1 MRNDTESPF
10 SLTLTQSDL
19 QLQVLRFNGR
29 EALNQPYR
37 FDLELIGLAPA
48 LQPDLLLGHPAFLR
62 LDGESGIHGIVH
74 SVSLSA
80 LAPRR
85 IGYRLTLVP
94 YLQQL
99 EQGPRRQIF
108 HRLSVV
114 QVLRRLLEDNGLPA
128 DSYRFELPHGQYPC
142 RPFCIQYD
150 ESDLTLLQRLCE
162 EEGIHYHFEH
172 APKGHVLVFAEDPK
186 SFPSRPIE
194 LPLRPN
200 DNSVPALKRL
210 YLRHH
215 GMLPGLPVAFSDRA
229 TTETEASAANQT
241 LEPIDHKTMHG
252 DPALTHRNQTGRR
265 HLERLRCRQREIHGH
280 SDQPTLRGGGIVQI
294 CDHSVS
300 MFNDQWL
307 ITEVQHRGRQFS
319 ILEPDLP
326 ATSSAR
332 DYHNRFTA
340 IPWATV
346 FRPALKHPKP
356 CIPGY
361 HLAHVLGHA
370 GQPAQSDERGH
381 ISVSLWAPDQE
392 GITLPVSRLT
402 LNNSPLLMAG
412 SEVLVSFLDGDPDR
426 PVLCPGA
433 VDTGAGQAAAPPKP
447 SRGNPDAGLLLD
459 WLLNP
464 PNFTP

>member
-37 FDLELIGLAPA
+37 FDLELISLAPPIN
-48 LQPDLLLGHPAFLR
+48 PDLLLGHPAFLR
-62 LDGESGIHGIVH
+62 LDGESGVHGIVH

-99 EQGPRRQIF
+99 EQGPRRRVF

-114 QVLRRLLEDNGLPA
+114 QVLQRLLEGNGLPA

-172 APKGHVLVFAEDPK
+172 TPQGHVLVFAEDPK
-186 SFPSRPIE
+186 SFPPRPVE
-194 LPLRPN
+194 LPLRP
-200 DNSVPALKRL
+200 DDSLLPAVKRL

-215 GMLPGLPVAFSDRA
+215 PMTPGLPGGFSDRA
-229 TTETEASAANQT
+229 TTETEASAANQS
-241 LEPIDHKTMHG
+241 LEQIDHEAMRG
-252 DPALTHRNQTGRR
+252 DPTLAHRYQASRR

-280 SDQPTLRGGGIVQI
+280 SDQPALHGGDIVQI
-294 CDHSVS
+294 LEHPVS
-300 MFNDQWL
+300 SFNDQWL

-332 DYHNRFTA
+332 DYRNRFTA
-340 IPWATV
+340 IPWSTV

-356 CIPGY
+356 RIPGY
-361 HLAHVLGHA
+361 HLAHVLGCA
-370 GQPAQSDERGH
+370 GQPAKPDERGR

-392 GITLPVSRLT
+392 GIMLPVSRLA
-402 LNNSPLLMAG
+402 PGDGPGLMAG

-433 VDTGAGQAAAPPKP
+433 VDTGAGRVVSPKP

-464 PNFTP
+464 PDFTP

>member
-37 FDLELIGLAPA
+37 FDLELIGLAPPIDPE
-48 LQPDLLLGHPAFLR
+48 LILGHPAFLR
-62 LDGESGIHGIVH
+62 LDGESGVHGIVH
-74 SVSLSA
+74 SVSLST

-99 EQGPRRQIF
+99 EQGPRRRVF

-114 QVLRRLLEDNGLPA
+114 QVLQRLLEEHALPV

-172 APKGHVLVFAEDPK
+172 APQGHALVFAEDPK
-186 SFPSRPIE
+186 SFPARPVE

-200 DNSVPALKRL
+200 DSQLPAAKRL

-215 GMLPGLPVAFSDRA
+215 PMMPGLPVGFSDRA
-229 TTETEASAANQT
+229 PPEANASAANQP
-241 LEPIDHKTMHG
+241 LERIDHKAMR
-252 DPALTHRNQTGRR
+252 DNPALAHRYQASRR

-280 SDQPTLRGGGIVQI
+280 STQPTLHGGNTVQI
-294 CDHSVS
+294 CEHPVAA
-300 MFNDQWL
+300 FNDQWL

-319 ILEPDLP
+319 ILEPDQP
-326 ATSSAR
+326 AAPSSR
-332 DYHNRFTA
+332 DYRNRFTA
-340 IPWATV
+340 IPWSTA
-346 FRPALKHPKP
+346 FRPALKHAKP

-361 HLAHVLGHA
+361 HLAHVLGRA
-370 GQPAQSDERGH
+370 GQPASPDERGQVR
-381 ISVSLWAPDQE
+381 VSLWTPAQD

-402 LNNSPLLMAG
+402 LDGSPNLMAG

-433 VDTGAGQAAAPPKP
+433 VDTGADHTATRPKSP
-447 SRGNPDAGLLLD
+447 RGNHDAGMLLD

-464 PNFTP
+464 PDFTP